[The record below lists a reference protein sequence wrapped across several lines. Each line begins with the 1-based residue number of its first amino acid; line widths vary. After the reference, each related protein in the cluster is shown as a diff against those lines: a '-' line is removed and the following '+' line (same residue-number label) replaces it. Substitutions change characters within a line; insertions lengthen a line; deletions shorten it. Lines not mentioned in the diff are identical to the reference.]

1 MKLGRRGREAGEG
14 GGGEVPEHLSLYP
27 KRGGGEARLMRQ
39 KEQQRGPYHSISSP
53 KRPLSN
59 LWRRCTVAFRARH
72 RQHRT
77 TSGSNSPSERDRSY
91 GSGERRRALPWDS
104 FRGKALSPLWGK
116 RRKRGGG
123 ERRSRDA
130 IFSPYFYD
138 PPFISYNNTWK
149 AEVGRKKPRGK
160 RGGNKGR
167 RRKSQ
172 GGRGATV
179 PNKIL
184 TSPKGEKGAER
195 KEERCEEDP
204 ASR

>member
-1 MKLGRRGREAGEG
+1 MKLGRRGRKARG
-14 GGGEVPEHLSLYP
+14 GGPRTPFPVSQEG
-27 KRGGGEARLMRQ
+27 GGGEARLMRQ
-39 KEQQRGPYHSISSP
+39 KEQQREAPTTPSLPPRDLSLTSGGGAPLRFERGIASTEQQVALIARAR
-53 KRPLSN
+53 KRPILRV
-59 LWRRCTVAFRARH
+59 RRETK
-72 RQHRT
+72 
-77 TSGSNSPSERDRSY
+77 GSPL
-91 GSGERRRALPWDS
+91 GP

-172 GGRGATV
+172 GGGRGATV

>member
-1 MKLGRRGREAGEG
+1 
-14 GGGEVPEHLSLYP
+14 
-27 KRGGGEARLMRQ
+27 MRQ

-77 TSGSNSPSERDRSY
+77 TSGSNSPSEKETDLTGPARDEGLSLGTPFVEKPSRLY
-91 GSGERRRALPWDS
+91 GGSA
-104 FRGKALSPLWGK
+104 GK
-116 RRKRGGG
+116 REGG

-167 RRKSQ
+167 RRKTQ
-172 GGRGATV
+172 GGGRGATV